1 MLYQY
6 CEKSLLVTH
15 GSSRV
20 KAMYDYNSVYIKGKK
35 CSYIL
40 SSTPVKQNLANKDSD
55 RVMREY
61 ALKPNMGALLV
72 SQASG
77 IICRLL

>member
-1 MLYQY
+1 MGVQGLRL
-6 CEKSLLVTH
+6 CMT
-15 GSSRV
+15 R
-20 KAMYDYNSVYIKGKK
+20 IGKK

-40 SSTPVKQNLANKDSD
+40 SSTPVKQNLANNDSD

-61 ALKPNMGALLV
+61 ALKQNMGALLV